1 MISLPPTALRC
12 TRPAIATVLAVLL
25 RDPPTARAD
34 AESSV
39 HAEVDPFPFATG
51 RWGVQI
57 GARPA
62 ALRGLRL
69 SIASFSVDVPDVV
82 TELGGN
88 EGFHLDVRPLSGG
101 VYALYY
107 FAPPGRD
114 GLTVGG
120 SIRYLRLRFSHDAET
135 AAVDVRHLS
144 PEAIVGYH
152 WHPFHNGF
160 YVQPWLALGVVF
172 WRSDEA
178 TVGAHTYDELPVS
191 VFFTANVGYEHK
203 F

>member
-12 TRPAIATVLAVLL
+12 TRPVIATVLAVLL
-25 RDPPTARAD
+25 RDPATARAD

-101 VYALYY
+101 VYARSITSRR
-107 FAPPGRD
+107 PG
-114 GLTVGG
+114 
-120 SIRYLRLRFSHDAET
+120 AT
-135 AAVDVRHLS
+135 A
-144 PEAIVGYH
+144 
-152 WHPFHNGF
+152 
-160 YVQPWLALGVVF
+160 
-172 WRSDEA
+172 
-178 TVGAHTYDELPVS
+178 
-191 VFFTANVGYEHK
+191 
-203 F
+203 